1 MNLHGFLFRLLCV
14 LIPIAA
20 VANTYLY
27 LYPLFHRC
35 AFAALPSKNGTSATA
50 APFRLLAFGDPQLE
64 GNTALPN
71 APDLASFDRL
81 QFLEHLE
88 DGEVRSAM
96 EHLWDPVRD
105 SALLLK
111 YHVGYWR
118 KQLDLVG
125 NDYYLAHIYRTLH
138 WYSEPTHV
146 TVLGDLL
153 GSQWIDDTEFSRR
166 SWRFWNRV
174 FRGSNVVPDNKLSS
188 IAAEDGT
195 TLIYEEDL
203 GLDKRW
209 SNWIINVAGN
219 HDIGYAGDIKEDR
232 ITRFEREFGP
242 VNGDIRFKLATGN
255 GNTSETS
262 PAIRLVVLNSMN
274 LDSPQQSQELAGET
288 ISAINRVMTASRPV
302 GTHDEAIILLTH
314 IPLYKKSGICADD
327 PMFSYFEDGS
337 IKEQNT
343 LSYDTGRDA
352 ILQGI
357 YGKHPSV
364 KVAARGVG
372 RDGIILTGH
381 DHEGCDIYHSALRE
395 TGSWT
400 VQKWTNA
407 DTSELVSDPDVPG
420 IREVTVRSMMG
431 EFGGNTAL
439 VSAWWD
445 EDALRWKIEV
455 RNCGF
460 VVQHIWWAVHILDI
474 VILVIWGVAVM
485 AYIWHKSHPVGTGRR
500 TNKIPA
506 TTKSSLGQKV
516 EKTPK
521 VDRTSNVQGN
531 GGASIRKKRKK
542 PI

>member
-35 AFAALPSKNGTSATA
+35 AFAAPPSKNGTSVTA

-71 APDLASFDRL
+71 APDRASFDRL

-88 DGEVRSAM
+88 DGEIRFAI
-96 EHLWDPVRD
+96 EHLRD
-105 SALLLK
+105 GAIDAASLLK

-118 KQLDLVG
+118 KQLDLIG

-153 GSQWIDDTEFSRR
+153 GSQWIDDKEFSRR

-174 FRGSNVVPDNKLSS
+174 FRGSSVVPDNKLSS
-188 IAAEDGT
+188 ITAEDST
-195 TLIYEEDL
+195 TVIHEEDL

-209 SNWIINVAGN
+209 AKWIINVAGN

-232 ITRFEREFGP
+232 IERFEREFGP

-255 GNTSETS
+255 DNTSETS
-262 PAIRLVVLNSMN
+262 PVLRLVVLNSMN
-274 LDSPQQSQELAGET
+274 LDSPQQSQELAGDT
-288 ISAINRVMTASRPV
+288 ISAINRAMTVSRPV
-302 GTHDEAIILLTH
+302 GTYDEAIILLTH
-314 IPLYKKSGICADD
+314 IPLHKKSGICADD
-327 PMFSYFEDGS
+327 PMFSYFADGS

-364 KVAARGVG
+364 KVSARGVG

-381 DHEGCDIYHSALRE
+381 DHEGCDVYHSAHRE
-395 TGSWT
+395 SGTWNA
-400 VQKWTNA
+400 QRWANA
-407 DTSELVSDPDVPG
+407 DTSALVSDPDVPG

-474 VILVIWGVAVM
+474 VILVILALAVI
-485 AYIWHKSHPVGTGRR
+485 AYIWHKSYPVGTGRTYR
-500 TNKIPA
+500 LPE
-506 TTKSSLGQKV
+506 TKSSLGRKG

-521 VDRTSNVQGN
+521 VDRTSSTQGN
-531 GGASIRKKRKK
+531 GRASIRKKRKK